1 MTQRRL
7 ILSWKNWSV
16 YHMIAALKIMASK
29 EILRRKLRLGV
40 VTSQHPS
47 EKERSMSAAAM
58 IVDSNA
64 DDTSP
69 VVWVHNNRLG
79 SGEESNGAIQQS
91 VHWQVFGPQNDLSG
105 PMEVKRWGIVRPVEE
120 CQVKPQ
126 KGTNPTH
133 FIHHD
138 TSHHYSI
145 SETPIIRTDGSIFK
159 LLRTF

>member
-1 MTQRRL
+1 
-7 ILSWKNWSV
+7 
-16 YHMIAALKIMASK
+16 MIAALKIMASK

-47 EKERSMSAAAM
+47 AKERSMSAAAM

-69 VVWVHNNRLG
+69 VVWVHNNRLV

-91 VHWQVFGPQNDLSG
+91 VHWQVFGPPNDLSG
-105 PMEVKRWGIVRPVEE
+105 RMEVKRWGIVRPVEE